1 MTKKCWKLAGG
12 PGFNVNNARCRPARL
27 LGKMVA
33 GWVFVIC
40 EVCFGGRDLVFGNE
54 EEKVLESLESS
65 G

>member
-1 MTKKCWKLAGG
+1 MALGTDEQSGASSSSWGAGEQLSLTKKCWKLAGG

-40 EVCFGGRDLVFGNE
+40 EV
-54 EEKVLESLESS
+54 
-65 G
+65 